1 MATTEEDLNQL
12 ERDIRTFKIEFEQYF
27 GGGKKR
33 PPADT
38 EWRIDLVMKRYSE
51 RGTNMNSGQRF
62 RYATLAMTYSKYR
75 QMFHKRMQQKE
86 EGVVEHHFGAAAKAL
101 EAERARAAAREPA
114 RQPVR
119 QVEEIEQ
126 ELQKEQKQP
135 KRPASFAATVSDP
148 DAETAIVR
156 GLFDAYARAQHDTG
170 ETAGRLTLDQ
180 FREFIR
186 QKTEQLQ
193 KQKSCREVEYRIEVK
208 GGKASLKARVRS

>member
-51 RGTNMNSGQRF
+51 RGHNMNSGQRF

-75 QMFHKRMQQKE
+75 QMFHKRMKQKE
-86 EGVVEHHFGAAAKAL
+86 EGAVEHHFGAAAKAL
-101 EAERARAAAREPA
+101 EATRVRAAARDSA
-114 RQPVR
+114 RQPAGKSR
-119 QVEEIEQ
+119 AVE
-126 ELQKEQKQP
+126 KEPEPEPERKEV
-135 KRPASFAATVSDP
+135 PAFAATVTNP
-148 DAETAIVR
+148 DSETAVVR
-156 GLFDAYARAQHDTG
+156 GLFDAFSRAQQDSG
-170 ETAGRLTLDQ
+170 EVAGRLTLDQ
-180 FREFIR
+180 FRQFIR

-193 KQKSCREVEYRIEVK
+193 RQKSCKEVEYRIEVK
-208 GGKASLKARVRS
+208 GGKASLKARVHS

>member
-1 MATTEEDLNQL
+1 MRTALFMATTEEDLNQL
-12 ERDIRTFKIEFEQYF
+12 ERDIRAFKIEYEQYF

-75 QMFHKRMQQKE
+75 QMFHKRMKQKE
-86 EGVVEHHFGAAAKAL
+86 EGAVEHHFGAAAKAL
-101 EAERARAAAREPA
+101 EAERARAAARENA
-114 RQPVR
+114 RQPAR
-119 QVEEIEQ
+119 KEAEDK
-126 ELQKEQKQP
+126 QKEIAP
-135 KRPASFAATVSDP
+135 FAATVSDP
-148 DAETAIVR
+148 DAETAVVR
-156 GLFDAYARAQHDTG
+156 GLFDAFARAQQESG
-170 ETAGRLTLDQ
+170 EAAGRLTLEQ
-180 FREFIR
+180 FRQFIR

-193 KQKSCREVEYRIEVK
+193 RQKSCREVEYRIEVK

>member
-12 ERDIRTFKIEFEQYF
+12 ERDIRAFKIEYEQYF

-75 QMFHKRMQQKE
+75 QMFHKRMKQKE
-86 EGVVEHHFGAAAKAL
+86 EGAIEHHFGAAAKAL
-101 EAERARAAAREPA
+101 EAERARSAARENA
-114 RQPVR
+114 RQPAR
-119 QVEEIEQ
+119 KEPPEK
-126 ELQKEQKQP
+126 QKEIAP
-135 KRPASFAATVSDP
+135 FAATVSDP
-148 DAETAIVR
+148 DAETAVVR
-156 GLFDAYARAQHDTG
+156 GLFDAFARAQLESG
-170 ETAGRLTLDQ
+170 EAAGRLTLEQ
-180 FREFIR
+180 FRQFIR

-193 KQKSCREVEYRIEVK
+193 RQKSCREVEYRIEVK